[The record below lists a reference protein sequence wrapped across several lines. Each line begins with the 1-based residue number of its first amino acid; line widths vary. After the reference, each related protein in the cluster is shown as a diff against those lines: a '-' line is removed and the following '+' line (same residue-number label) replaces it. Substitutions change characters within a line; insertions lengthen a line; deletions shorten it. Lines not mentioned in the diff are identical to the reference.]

1 MTPWEHRSPASG
13 NCAEDVEMYESD
25 RTQAAATGR
34 RRNAAVGL
42 MLAGIGSV
50 QLGSALATTLFDELG
65 PGGTVFLRT
74 LFGAILL
81 LAGWRPARAAL
92 NRDSTRDIVLFA
104 ITLAGMNLSF
114 YEALDRLPLGI
125 AVTLEFTGPLAVA
138 LIGSRNRLDLLW
150 ALLAGAGIL
159 LFAPDIGD
167 GIDAFGALLALSA
180 AFFWAMYIYM
190 STRVGRGPVGLG
202 GLSLAMAI
210 SSLMLLPVGVA
221 DAGGELFDPRLAA
234 VGLAVAMLSSV
245 VPYTVELE
253 ALRRLPASTFG
264 VLLSL
269 EPAAA
274 ALIGAIALDQA
285 LAGRE
290 VIAVALVVAAS
301 AGALRTGPALETPDV
316 QL

>member
-1 MTPWEHRSPASG
+1 MAERIETPAP
-13 NCAEDVEMYESD
+13 
-25 RTQAAATGR
+25 TGR
-34 RRNAAVGL
+34 RRNVAIGL
-42 MLAGIGSV
+42 MLTGIASV

-74 LFGAILL
+74 FFGAVILF
-81 LAGWRPARAAL
+81 AIWRPARAAL
-92 NRDSTRDIVLFA
+92 NRETTRDIVYFA

-125 AVTLEFTGPLAVA
+125 AVTFEFTGPLAVA
-138 LIGSRNRLDLLW
+138 LLGSRNRLDLLW
-150 ALLAGAGIL
+150 AFLAGIGIL

-167 GIDAFGALLALSA
+167 GLDTVGVLLAFSA

-190 STRVGRGPVGLG
+190 STRVGRSPVGLG
-202 GLSLAMAI
+202 GLSLAMVI
-210 SSLMLLPVGVA
+210 SAVMLLPVGIANAGA
-221 DAGGELFDPRLAA
+221 DLLDPRLAA
-234 VGLAVAMLSSV
+234 VGLAVGLLSSV
-245 VPYTVELE
+245 IPYAFELE
-253 ALRRLPASTFG
+253 VLRRLPASTFG

-290 VIAVALVVAAS
+290 LLAIALVVVAS
-301 AGALRTGPALETPDV
+301 AGALRTGPGIEAPDV
-316 QL
+316 

>member
-1 MTPWEHRSPASG
+1 MQARVQIPAST
-13 NCAEDVEMYESD
+13 A
-25 RTQAAATGR
+25 R
-34 RRNAAVGL
+34 RRRVAVGL
-42 MLAGIGSV
+42 MLTGIGSV

-74 LFGAILL
+74 LFAAIVL
-81 LAGWRPARAAL
+81 LAIWRPARAVL
-92 NRDSTRDIVLFA
+92 DRESTRDVILFGIV
-104 ITLAGMNLSF
+104 LAGMNLSF

-125 AVTLEFTGPLAVA
+125 AVTFEFTGPLAVA
-138 LIGSRNRLDLLW
+138 LLGSRNRLDLLW
-150 ALLAGAGIL
+150 ALLAGVGIL

-167 GIDAFGALLALSA
+167 GIDPIGVLLALSA

-210 SSLMLLPVGVA
+210 SALLLLPVGVA
-221 DAGGELFDPRLAA
+221 DAGGDLFDPRLAA
-234 VGLAVAMLSSV
+234 VGLGVAMLSSF

-274 ALIGAIALDQA
+274 AAIGAIALNQA

-290 VIAVALVVAAS
+290 LLAVALVVVAS
-301 AGALRTGPALETPDV
+301 AGALRTGPLEAPDV
-316 QL
+316 